1 METKRPA
8 RPLRA
13 FPLPM
18 VSNPA
23 NVDDFHD
30 DGARAERLA
39 SSQTMFDNIFLAMAK
54 RL

>member
-8 RPLRA
+8 RPLWA
-13 FPLPM
+13 FPLFV

-30 DGARAERLA
+30 DGARTEPLA
-39 SSQTMFDNIFLAMAK
+39 SSQTMSDNIFLAMAK